1 MVKAEEKELT
11 ESEKAV
17 KMKLYGNLTREVI
30 QWHPARL
37 LCIRFNVKPPF
48 GDDSVVGSVPSGG
61 SSKFDLFGRLNV
73 IGQKPKQAI
82 EQKKNEDGTSDKKTE
97 NKIVLEND
105 KPLEADEVV
114 EKPPIDLFKSIFL
127 ASSSDDDDDS
137 EQDEKES
144 NNKNKNLSNQQMNK
158 NENTVP
164 KRSANEEEDPEIGP
178 TIIDAT
184 GNNTKPWEIKPTNTL
199 RNPNPARGI
208 FANVDFDRLNKR
220 PPNAAKP
227 SVSNT
232 EPKSDDSSKSRPDT
246 STVVGM

>member
-1 MVKAEEKELT
+1 M
-11 ESEKAV
+11 
-17 KMKLYGNLTREVI
+17 
-30 QWHPARL
+30 
-37 LCIRFNVKPPF
+37 
-48 GDDSVVGSVPSGG
+48 
-61 SSKFDLFGRLNV
+61 
-73 IGQKPKQAI
+73 
-82 EQKKNEDGTSDKKTE
+82 
-97 NKIVLEND
+97 
-105 KPLEADEVV
+105 
-114 EKPPIDLFKSIFL
+114 
-127 ASSSDDDDDS
+127 ASSSEDDDS

-144 NNKNKNLSNQQMNK
+144 YNKNSSNQKTNK
-158 NENTVP
+158 NEYSVP
-164 KRSANEEEDPEIGP
+164 KRSADEEEDSEIGP

-232 EPKSDDSSKSRPDT
+232 EPKSDGSSKNRPDT